1 MNKDAKKI
9 FEDLKLELNQRA
21 SYATDLY
28 PALKEA
34 VIFRSYKG
42 QTIFK
47 IDIYTIDRETI
58 VSDEE
63 LARIHFVP
71 PTRKWVKIADIDR
84 YPFTPLY
91 LMRSIYCIDES
102 SIIDLIKQETN
113 KRDSRYLI
121 QYFFVTQFPCD
132 RYIRMKEPYAGY
144 PSANYISM
152 CSYDYNGDFVNTT
165 AVSSPGFG
173 KMSRYHG
180 RLKDQIRFK
189 QGDVVEVADL
199 YKCRGEPCI
208 KIGRVMKTPLDTI
221 DECLL
226 TYGRFDNNY
235 LSDAYKIAVFDPES
249 KELKRRIVPA
259 INVFHPRFPISKD
272 IINILTDNNRTV
284 HDF

>member
-1 MNKDAKKI
+1 MNKDTKKF

-21 SYATDLY
+21 SWATDLY
-28 PALKEA
+28 QALKKA
-34 VIFRSYKG
+34 VSIQSYSG
-42 QTIFK
+42 QTIYK
-47 IDIYTIDRETI
+47 IDIYTIDRKTI
-58 VSDEE
+58 VSDDE

-71 PTRKWVKIADIDR
+71 PTRKWVNISDIDR

-102 SIIDLIKQETN
+102 SIKDLIKQETN
-113 KRDSRYLI
+113 KRDSLYLL

-132 RYIRMKEPYAGY
+132 KYIRMKEPYAGH

-152 CSYDYNGDFVNTT
+152 CSYDYNGDFVDTT

-189 QGDVVEVADL
+189 QGDIVEVADL
-199 YKCRGEPCI
+199 YECRGEPSI
-208 KIGRVMKTPLDTI
+208 RIGRVIETPFDTI

-226 TYGRFDNNY
+226 TNGRFDNNY
-235 LSDAYKIAVFDPES
+235 LSDAYKIAVLDPES
-249 KELKRRIVPA
+249 KELKRRNIPA
-259 INVFHPRFPISKD
+259 INVFHPRFPISKE
-272 IINILTDNNRTV
+272 IINILTDNNITV